1 MQLVLKSEGY
11 YKGSVDGFMGAQTR
25 QAIKEFQK
33 VNRLQPDGIIGK
45 KTYGKLGGLLNE
57 KNVRISSLN
66 RQLAKLREDIF
77 AYKAQVEA
85 LKEENAKKDKRAQE
99 FDRQLKSEKEKYQE
113 ELAHQKEVARIK
125 DSQMAQVAR
134 EREYLAEEKLQLER
148 LQGLRNQELMRI
160 KKSLEN
166 IISAD

>member
-1 MQLVLKSEGY
+1 MQLALKSEGF
-11 YKGSVDGFMGAQTR
+11 YKGPVDGFMGAQTR

-45 KTYGKLGGLLNE
+45 KTYGKLGRLLNE

-66 RQLAKLREDIF
+66 RQLAKLREDNF

-85 LKEENAKKDKRAQE
+85 LKEENAKKDKQTQE
-99 FDRQLKSEKEKYQE
+99 LDRQLKSEKEKYQE
-113 ELAHQKEVARIK
+113 ELAHQKELARIK